1 MNESILIE
9 KLMKIEALFAGAT
22 TPGERL
28 SADLARQRILMR
40 LKNLL
45 PEDPPIEYKFTFV
58 DMWSRKV
65 FVALLRRYDLKPYRY
80 YRQRYTTVMVQV
92 PESFVNET
100 LWPEFEKINSELGEY
115 LEDITERVVKQVLH
129 EDSSDAEVV
138 EEPLQ
143 IGTNQGSVTE
153 NEIIPEDENTGG
165 PPDIRKKRDSKKRRR
180 GKRKKKR
187 RNR

>member
-22 TPGERL
+22 TPGERV
-28 SADLARQRILMR
+28 SADLARQRILLR
-40 LKNLL
+40 LKELL
-45 PEDPPIEYKFTFV
+45 PKDPPIEYKFTFT

-65 FVALLRRYDLKPYRY
+65 FVALLRRYDLRPYRY

-92 PESFVNET
+92 PESFVDET
-100 LWPEFEKINSELGEY
+100 LWPEFEKINSELQEY
-115 LEDITERVVKQVLH
+115 LQDITQRVVTQVLH
-129 EDSSDAEVV
+129 EDDSDAEVV

-143 IGTNQGSVTE
+143 ITMNQSPVSESPIISE
-153 NEIIPEDENTGG
+153 NAKPERPSGN
-165 PPDIRKKRDSKKRRR
+165 PKKKRHKK
-180 GKRKKKR
+180 KKKKKKR